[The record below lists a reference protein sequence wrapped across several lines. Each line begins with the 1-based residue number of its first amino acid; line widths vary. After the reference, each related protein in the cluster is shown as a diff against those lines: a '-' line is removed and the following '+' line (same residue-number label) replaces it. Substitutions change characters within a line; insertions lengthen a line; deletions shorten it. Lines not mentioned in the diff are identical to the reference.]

1 MVRLTAWVI
10 SLAGAAVWSWSGVGW
25 AATPEAQVMSVVRI
39 VAASLATWLLVAT
52 VLAVAARV
60 LHLAWLAAL
69 APAGVRRLVAGAL
82 AGAVLL
88 SPGVAAAS
96 VGASPPPPGVEVPVL
111 DRVEP
116 SAASTTTPTP
126 TPAAPPAPAPPHV
139 ASPVPDVHLVEPGDS
154 LWHIAADELAERLGH
169 EPTDAEVIPYWRR
182 LIDANRH
189 VVGDNPNL
197 IRPGQQI
204 DLPS

>member
-1 MVRLTAWVI
+1 MVRLIAWVAV
-10 SLAGAAVWSWSGVGW
+10 LAVSASWLWSGVGAW
-25 AATPEAQVMSVVRI
+25 PVTPEAQVMSVVRV
-39 VAASLATWLLVAT
+39 VAASLATWLLVVT

-60 LHLAWLAAL
+60 LRIRWLAAL

-82 AGAVLL
+82 AGAILL

-96 VGASPPPPGVEVPVL
+96 VGASAPPPGVEVPIL

-116 SAASTTTPTP
+116 PAATTTTADP
-126 TPAAPPAPAPPHV
+126 TPAPVAQPSSDAAGVHV
-139 ASPVPDVHLVEPGDS
+139 VELGDS
-154 LWHIAADELAERLGH
+154 LWHIAADELAARLGH
-169 EPTDAEVIPYWRR
+169 APSDAEVIPYWRR

-189 VVGDNPNL
+189 VVGDNPSL